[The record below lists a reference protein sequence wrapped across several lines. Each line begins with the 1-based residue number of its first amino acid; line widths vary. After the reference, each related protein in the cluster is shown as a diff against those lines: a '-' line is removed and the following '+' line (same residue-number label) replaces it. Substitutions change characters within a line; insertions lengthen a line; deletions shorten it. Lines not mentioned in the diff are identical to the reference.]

1 MCVCSGYAAEAQAHL
16 PMHSDESHF
25 SLTLALNG
33 GGEFEGGGTYFG
45 ALRRAVAPAVGH
57 LVAFEGGLLHGGE
70 PVSRGVRYILACFM
84 YVDDCGEGGVAG
96 AGELSGGV
104 GGGGGGG
111 GGVKAGPRCKRMGR
125 VRR

>member
-1 MCVCSGYAAEAQAHL
+1 
-16 PMHSDESHF
+16 MHSDESHY

-84 YVDDCGEGGVAG
+84 YVDDCGEGGGDERGGKVQEDG
-96 AGELSGGV
+96 AGQAV
-104 GGGGGGG
+104 T
-111 GGVKAGPRCKRMGR
+111 KRQRIDGLFHR
-125 VRR
+125 EEAEGETTTSSFAFGFT